1 MAVPLSYLHHYHL
14 APETMRPL
22 ALPARYVSMNRLSR
36 DAFDSKAAMR
46 DLPPMIK
53 GYLRLGGV
61 IGDGAVIDYEFNTVD
76 VLVYVDIR
84 RVTEKYMRHY
94 TRSIQA
100 EA

>member
-22 ALPARYVSMNRLSR
+22 ALPARYVSMDPLAK

-46 DLPPMIK
+46 VLPPMIK

-61 IGDGAVIDYEFNTVD
+61 VGDGAVIDHEFNTVG
-76 VLVYVDIR
+76 VLVYVDMR
-84 RVTEKYMRHY
+84 DVTEKYMRHY
-94 TRSIQA
+94 TRSLRA

>member
-1 MAVPLSYLHHYHL
+1 MIP
-14 APETMRPL
+14 P
-22 ALPARYVSMNRLSR
+22 
-36 DAFDSKAAMR
+36 AMR

-61 IGDGAVIDYEFNTVD
+61 VGDGAVIDYEFNTVD
-76 VLVYVDIR
+76 VLVYVDMR
-84 RVTEKYMRHY
+84 HVTEKYMRHY